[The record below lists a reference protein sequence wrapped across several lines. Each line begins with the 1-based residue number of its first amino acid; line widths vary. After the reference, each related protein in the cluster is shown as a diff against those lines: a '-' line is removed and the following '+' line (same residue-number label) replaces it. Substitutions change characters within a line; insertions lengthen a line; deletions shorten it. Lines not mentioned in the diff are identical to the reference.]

1 MAQLEAWE
9 AEKKRYRL
17 TDYGG
22 GTFAYEL
29 KPETAEGELSHR
41 ICAACYQQ
49 GHKSILQYKDKSYAR
64 QHEYLRPALQ
74 NSVCVRASARAAA
87 LNREPRRTLGSLI
100 ITSRA
105 FSLPLARLP

>member
-9 AEKKRYRL
+9 AEKKLYRL
-17 TDYGG
+17 TDYCG

-64 QHEYLRPALQ
+64 QHEYLRPACKTVFVFGPRHEPPRSTV
-74 NSVCVRASARAAA
+74 NRGGHWAA
-87 LNREPRRTLGSLI
+87 
-100 ITSRA
+100 
-105 FSLPLARLP
+105 